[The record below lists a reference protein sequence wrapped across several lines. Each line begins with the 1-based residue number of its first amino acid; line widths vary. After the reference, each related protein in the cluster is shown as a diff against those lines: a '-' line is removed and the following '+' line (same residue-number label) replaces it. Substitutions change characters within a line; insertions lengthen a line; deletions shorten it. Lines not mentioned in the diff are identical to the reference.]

1 MNAPDHDDR
10 RIDELVLT
18 LEADVPT
25 PDPAF
30 AAKLDERARNGFPR
44 PARRP
49 RLAAFRAHRLAVLGA
64 AASMLA
70 ALAIGAALLAGGDE
84 EGGTTSPDLRGVN
97 RQLSA
102 EGAAGDATT
111 RSVAPAPTGGGGFE
125 PGARERRIERSASLT
140 IAAPGGRLDT
150 IGDEVTAVTDRHG
163 GFVLSSNLS
172 TGGDGARG
180 SYDLRIPSARLQA
193 ALKDLAEL
201 GTVRSRTQ
209 SGRDVT
215 RDHVTASDRLE
226 AARAERRSLLRR
238 LERAET
244 DAEAESIRI
253 RLDRNAGEIRGL
265 RGQLRDLRLRTDYAA
280 VAVTLEADGDSGSGA
295 GGGSDDGFGAAL
307 DDALGSLEGALAL
320 TIRALGVAL
329 PLTLA
334 LGVLGLGAAALRRR
348 RRESALGV

>member
-1 MNAPDHDDR
+1 MNTPEHDDR
-10 RIDELVLT
+10 RLEELTLT
-18 LEADVPT
+18 LEADPPT
-25 PDPAF
+25 PDAAF
-30 AAKLDERARNGFPR
+30 AAMLDERVRNGFPR
-44 PARRP
+44 PARRS

-64 AASMLA
+64 AASTLA
-70 ALAIGAALLAGGDE
+70 ALAIGVALVADGGED
-84 EGGTTSPDLRGVN
+84 GGTTSPDLRGMN
-97 RQLSA
+97 RQLSG

-111 RSVAPAPTGGGGFE
+111 RSVAPAPGGGFE

-140 IAAPGGRLDT
+140 IAAPGGKLDT

-163 GFVLSSNLS
+163 GFVLSSSLS
-172 TGGDGARG
+172 TGSDDARG
-180 SYDLRIPSARLQA
+180 TYDLRVPAVRLQA

-215 RDHVTASDRLE
+215 RDFVTAADRLE

-238 LERAET
+238 LERADT

-265 RGQLRDLRLRTDYAA
+265 RAQIRDLRLRTDYAA
-280 VAVTLEADGDSGSGA
+280 VAVTLEADGDSGGGGA
-295 GGGSDDGFGAAL
+295 GDDGFGAAL
-307 DDALGSLEGALAL
+307 DDALESLEGALAL
-320 TIRALGVAL
+320 TIRALGVLL

-334 LGVLGLGAAALRRR
+334 LTLLGLGAATLRRR
-348 RRESALGV
+348 RRESALGA